1 MGRGAKDFPAAD
13 TNIFSGMPKVT
24 CCGGWR
30 QGTEVMEDQLRFGVE
45 FVSDPRDRFYGFSFR
60 AAARIGFAHSG
71 TRVSSHV
78 SRTLPWTRRRT
89 RLGSGAVPGVP
100 VRGSASSL
108 LS

>member
-1 MGRGAKDFPAAD
+1 MGRCAKDLPAAD

-24 CCGGWR
+24 CCGCLR
-30 QGTEVMEDQLRFGVE
+30 QGTEVMEDQLGVE

-78 SRTLPWTRRRT
+78 SRTLPLTRRRT
-89 RLGSGAVPGVP
+89 RPGLGVLP
-100 VRGSASSL
+100 VRGLASL
-108 LS
+108 LLS

>member
-1 MGRGAKDFPAAD
+1 MGLCAKDFPAAD

-45 FVSDPRDRFYGFSFR
+45 FVSDPRDRFYRFSFR

-78 SRTLPWTRRRT
+78 SRTLP
-89 RLGSGAVPGVP
+89 
-100 VRGSASSL
+100 
-108 LS
+108 

>member
-1 MGRGAKDFPAAD
+1 MGRCGKDFPGAD

-60 AAARIGFAHSG
+60 VAECIGFAHAG
-71 TRVSSHV
+71 MRVSSHV
-78 SRTLPWTRRRT
+78 SRILPFMRLNTRRG
-89 RLGSGAVPGVP
+89 LGIIAVSGTAYC
-100 VRGSASSL
+100 
-108 LS
+108 